1 MGKSL
6 SVRVKKLSPSAKV
19 GIAYA
24 DDAGIDLFAIRDV
37 TLPPGKVVKVPTGV
51 IIEIPKGHVGIIKER
66 SSMALK
72 NLDVKAGVID
82 AGYRGEVIVVMRN
95 LGNEPYEIKAG
106 DKIAQIVI
114 LPVPQIEIVY
124 VTNITETERN
134 EKGFGSSDAK

>member
-19 GIAYA
+19 EIAYT
-24 DDAGIDLFAIRDV
+24 DDAGIDLFAIEDII
-37 TLPPGKVVKVPTGV
+37 LPPGKIVKVPTGI

-114 LPVPQIEIVY
+114 LPIPQIEIIY
-124 VTNITETERN
+124 VSNVTKTERN
-134 EKGFGSSDAK
+134 EKGFGSSNVK